1 MAIVIWTHMRQINE
15 LFDDIIKSVYDL
27 WWRHTHTSLS
37 LFPFLCVFASFYFPF
52 LFYSFFIIIITRS
65 GVWSVLYWTYMP
77 NKLQLFFCIIRT
89 LTWVRIV
96 ATGKDRPKVHLYFIL
111 RFFIVTNA
119 FFFVSSFHPFLHAN
133 VSLVHASFLLLFRLY
148 CGEFMG
154 HRIEKITIKTVLA
167 TKKNDL
173 LENDRQLFYF
183 LFLAWILFLVKLQ
196 KHTEAIAINDD
207 IGEKCEFYKIK
218 IGTSNAC
225 VRYPSCYFA
234 HFVFNWIYVALLL
247 VLGGDT

>member
-27 WWRHTHTSLS
+27 WWRHTHTRA
-37 LFPFLCVFASFYFPF
+37 FPFFPFCVCVASFYFPF

-119 FFFVSSFHPFLHAN
+119 FFCFVSSFHPFLHATN

-167 TKKNDL
+167 TKKERL
-173 LENDRQLFYF
+173 ARKRSSIVLF
-183 LFLAWILFLVKLQ
+183 
-196 KHTEAIAINDD
+196 
-207 IGEKCEFYKIK
+207 
-218 IGTSNAC
+218 
-225 VRYPSCYFA
+225 
-234 HFVFNWIYVALLL
+234 FVSRMNPVPC
-247 VLGGDT
+247 